1 MSVGS
6 DSRHSSMECDLNL
19 DDHDEDD
26 EEDDDDDERLL
37 MPPARKKPFQK
48 PCNNNP
54 ATPMVA
60 NATAAAA
67 SLNDSIDSATNFRFT
82 SFPQSLPR
90 IHHQRYHPSSSNN
103 NNNDASH
110 NTSLSS
116 YETDHEE
123 EEEEDEDDCSS
134 TLADTPVA
142 RTRLNFNA
150 ASTTN
155 DDAAD
160 ISPTGITA
168 GKSVLMVL
176 DSSVLLL

>member
-6 DSRHSSMECDLNL
+6 DSSQHSMECDLNL
-19 DDHDEDD
+19 LVDHDEDED
-26 EEDDDDDERLL
+26 EEDDERLL

-48 PCNNNP
+48 PCNTSNINP

-60 NATAAAA
+60 NTATAAAAA
-67 SLNDSIDSATNFRFT
+67 SLNDSIDSATNFKFA

-90 IHHQRYHPSSSNN
+90 LR
-103 NNNDASH
+103 NDASH

-123 EEEEDEDDCSS
+123 EEEEDADDCSS

-150 ASTTN
+150 ATTN
-155 DDAAD
+155 DADDD

-168 GKSVLMVL
+168 GELVS
-176 DSSVLLL
+176 

>member
-1 MSVGS
+1 
-6 DSRHSSMECDLNL
+6 MECDLNL
-19 DDHDEDD
+19 LDD
-26 EEDDDDDERLL
+26 EEDDDDERLL

-48 PCNNNP
+48 PCNNNNIP

-60 NATAAAA
+60 NNATATATAAA

-90 IHHQRYHPSSSNN
+90 FNN

-116 YETDHEE
+116 YETEHEE

-150 ASTTN
+150 ATTN
-155 DDAAD
+155 ATDDD

-168 GKSVLMVL
+168 GESWSFYLLVL
-176 DSSVLLL
+176 